1 MGDARPG
8 LYIDAASLEQVLRDE
23 NSLAAVLAPPETVP
37 DMSPEEVREMY
48 IGLAPKHLQDV
59 IVPGELEQIAQI
71 ERGKK
76 RKRSVNTGEKG
87 VLPTEPLEVEKKKKP
102 NPKEEADNST
112 LFYGILA
119 IGTFIGVLF
128 LNR

>member
-1 MGDARPG
+1 M
-8 LYIDAASLEQVLRDE
+8 LR
-23 NSLAAVLAPPETVP
+23 T
-37 DMSPEEVREMY
+37 
-48 IGLAPKHLQDV
+48 
-59 IVPGELEQIAQI
+59 ELEQIAQI

-76 RKRSVNTGEKG
+76 RKRVDTGEKG
-87 VLPTEPLEVEKKKKP
+87 TLPSVPLEVEKKKKP

-112 LFYGILA
+112 LFYGIIA

>member
-1 MGDARPG
+1 MENTPGRKSCDLFFPGDFRKFPKCRLSG
-8 LYIDAASLEQVLRDE
+8 TRS
-23 NSLAAVLAPPETVP
+23 AP
-37 DMSPEEVREMY
+37 
-48 IGLAPKHLQDV
+48 
-59 IVPGELEQIAQI
+59 QI

-87 VLPTEPLEVEKKKKP
+87 DLPSVPLEVEKKKKP